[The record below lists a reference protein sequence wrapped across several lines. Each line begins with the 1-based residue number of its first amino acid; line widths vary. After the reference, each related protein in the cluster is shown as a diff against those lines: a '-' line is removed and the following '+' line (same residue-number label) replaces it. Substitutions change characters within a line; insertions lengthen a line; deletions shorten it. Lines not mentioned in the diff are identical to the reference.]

1 MQIFGYKRV
10 WATAAAAAIL
20 ALFCFRVYSFQP
32 REFFDFYHDDAIYF
46 TTAKAL
52 AAGCGYI
59 IPSFPGVLPQTKYPV
74 LYPLIL
80 AVVWRIWPAY
90 PANLGPAVAMSIA
103 IAGIYLVLG
112 YLFLRRAGASTRVSL
127 GIVAVIALHP
137 GLSFLAGNLL
147 SDYLFAVL
155 ILASAMAADEMCNVS
170 EDDRC
175 WGPIT
180 GLLLGLTML
189 VRFAAIGAVAGILLY
204 GVQHRRWR
212 AVVTLAATCAVVVL
226 AVALTTR
233 LTFPPYVAAGVGVP
247 PIGFQHVHA
256 YYSSYV
262 GMWMLSVPKWSILA
276 SMLWDNLRKLMLAP
290 GNYFIMAGF
299 SLPRNL
305 ITTALALLVSTI
317 SVGGAM
323 RWHASSRRRAIAFI
337 FTGSLPVLLIW
348 NYPIYDRFLLPFIP
362 LILLGVVVELRR
374 IISLLSFAART
385 GDPINRIAAIPVAI
399 TLLTV
404 IMLSGYNYWRYGHD
418 LTVLSRHR
426 AALNRERREG
436 YDWITRNTPT
446 SARVLAY
453 EDGLVYLYTGR
464 QAIRPVVITTDCYYQ
479 PERPKCAS
487 DFSEMGSWAAY
498 VGARYWLTDTDDLD
512 FEGERRFRPEVRQ
525 HIADL
530 KSRMHP
536 VFVSRGANVVVYDTT
551 CLINSSDQSCVGQ
564 QGAYSAQPPPG
575 R

>member
-112 YLFLRRAGASTRVSL
+112 YLFLRRAGASTCVSL

-170 EDDRC
+170 QDDRC

-247 PIGFQHVHA
+247 PIGFQPAKKLNHHGTCA
-256 YYSSYV
+256 PRFDHFSWGCYA
-262 GMWMLSVPKWSILA
+262 LA
-276 SMLWDNLRKLMLAP
+276 RFKP
-290 GNYFIMAGF
+290 P
-299 SLPRNL
+299 PRNSVHIYRQSTGAPHL
-305 ITTALALLVSTI
+305 ELSYLRSLFAPIYTFDLAWCGSRTAKDYFLAQFCCSDRRPYQSYRCDTGCYHSAYCHHAQWVQLLALRS
-317 SVGGAM
+317 
-323 RWHASSRRRAIAFI
+323 
-337 FTGSLPVLLIW
+337 
-348 NYPIYDRFLLPFIP
+348 
-362 LILLGVVVELRR
+362 
-374 IISLLSFAART
+374 
-385 GDPINRIAAIPVAI
+385 
-399 TLLTV
+399 
-404 IMLSGYNYWRYGHD
+404 
-418 LTVLSRHR
+418 
-426 AALNRERREG
+426 
-436 YDWITRNTPT
+436 
-446 SARVLAY
+446 
-453 EDGLVYLYTGR
+453 
-464 QAIRPVVITTDCYYQ
+464 
-479 PERPKCAS
+479 
-487 DFSEMGSWAAY
+487 
-498 VGARYWLTDTDDLD
+498 
-512 FEGERRFRPEVRQ
+512 
-525 HIADL
+525 
-530 KSRMHP
+530 
-536 VFVSRGANVVVYDTT
+536 
-551 CLINSSDQSCVGQ
+551 
-564 QGAYSAQPPPG
+564 
-575 R
+575 